1 VGKEMTVESL
11 DFILN
16 IDQINTFYGQSH
28 VLQGVSLSIHKGE
41 VVCLLGRNG
50 VGKTTT
56 LRSIIGLTPPRSG
69 RIFLKNVD
77 VVGKHPFQIAQ
88 MGIGYV
94 PDDRRIFADLT
105 LFENLELAR
114 RLSKKGKVQWTFEK
128 IYELFPVFVELKER
142 KGIQLSGGEQK
153 MLAIGRALMKN
164 PDLLLLDEPSEG
176 LAPLVVQN
184 LVEVTGRIRS
194 EGVTILL
201 ADQNL
206 KFCRKTSDRGYILEK
221 GMIQYQGVM
230 EEIWQNEEVVK
241 KYLVV

>member
-1 VGKEMTVESL
+1 MTAESTR
-11 DFILN
+11 FILKV
-16 IDQINTFYGQSH
+16 DQIDTYYGQSH
-28 VLQGVSLSIHKGE
+28 VLQRVSLSIKEGE

-56 LRSIIGLTPPRSG
+56 LRSIMGLTPPRSG
-69 RIFLKNVD
+69 KIFLHDINIERKL
-77 VVGKHPFQIAQ
+77 PFQIAQ
-88 MGIGYV
+88 MGIGYM
-94 PDDRRIFADLT
+94 PDDRRIFPDLT
-105 LFENLELAR
+105 LYENLELAR
-114 RLSKKGKVQWTFEK
+114 RLSKRGKVSWTFEK
-128 IYELFPVFVELKER
+128 VYNLFPVFTDLKER
-142 KGIQLSGGEQK
+142 KGNQLSGGEQK

-176 LAPLVVQN
+176 LAPLIVQN
-184 LVEVTGRIRS
+184 LVEVTGSIRK

-221 GMIQYQGVM
+221 GMVQYQGMM
-230 EEIWQNEEVVK
+230 EEIWQNEEIVK

>member
-1 VGKEMTVESL
+1 MTAEPGRL
-11 DFILN
+11 ILKV
-16 IDQINTFYGQSH
+16 DQIDTFYGQSH
-28 VLQGVSLSIHKGE
+28 VLQGVSLSIQEGE

-56 LRSIIGLTPPRSG
+56 LRSIMGLTPARNG
-69 RIFLKNVD
+69 RILFKGIDIVR
-77 VVGKHPFQIAQ
+77 KPSFQVAQ
-88 MGIGYV
+88 LGIGYM
-94 PDDRRIFADLT
+94 PDDRRIFPDLT

-114 RLSKKGKVQWTFEK
+114 RLSKKGKTQWTFEN
-128 IYELFPVFVELKER
+128 IYDLFPVFVNLKER
-142 KGIQLSGGEQK
+142 KGNQLSGGEQK
-153 MLAIGRALMKN
+153 MLAMGRALMKN

-176 LAPLVVQN
+176 LAPLIVQN
-184 LVEVTGRIRS
+184 LVEVLGRIRS

-221 GMIQYQGVM
+221 GMIPYQGIM
-230 EEIWQNEEVVK
+230 EEIWQNEEIVK

>member
-1 VGKEMTVESL
+1 MTPGPAVV
-11 DFILN
+11 ILN

-28 VLQGVSLSIHKGE
+28 VLQGISLLIHEGE
-41 VVCLLGRNG
+41 VVSLLGRNG

-56 LRSIIGLTPPRSG
+56 LRSIMGLTPPRSG
-69 RIFLKNVD
+69 KIVLNSINIT
-77 VVGKHPFQIAQ
+77 GKSPFQIAN

-94 PDDRRIFADLT
+94 PDDRRIFPDLT

-114 RLSKKGKVQWTFEK
+114 RLSSKGKIQWTFQK
-128 IYELFPVFVELKER
+128 VYELFPVFLDLRQR
-142 KGIQLSGGEQK
+142 KGTQLSGGEQK

-164 PDLLLLDEPSEG
+164 PALLLLDEPSEG

-206 KFCRKTSDRGYILEK
+206 KFCRKTSERGYILEK
-221 GMIQYQGVM
+221 GMIQYQGIM
-230 EEIWQNEEVVK
+230 EEIWQNEEIVK

>member
-1 VGKEMTVESL
+1 MTAGPAAV
-11 DFILN
+11 ILN

-28 VLQGVSLSIHKGE
+28 VLQGVSLMIHEGE
-41 VVCLLGRNG
+41 VVSLLGRNG

-56 LRSIIGLTPPRSG
+56 LRSIMGLTPPRSG
-69 RIFLKNVD
+69 KIVLRSVN
-77 VVGKHPFQIAQ
+77 VVGKPPFLIAN

-94 PDDRRIFADLT
+94 PDDRRIFPDLT

-114 RLSKKGKVQWTFEK
+114 RLSTKTRVQWTFEK
-128 IYELFPVFVELKER
+128 VYELFPVFIDLKQR
-142 KGIQLSGGEQK
+142 KGTQLSGGEQK

-164 PDLLLLDEPSEG
+164 PALLLLDEPSEG
-176 LAPLVVQN
+176 LAPLIVQN
-184 LVEVTGRIRS
+184 LVEVIGRIRS

-221 GMIQYQGVM
+221 GMVQHHGLM
-230 EEIWQNEEVVK
+230 EEIWQDEEIVK

>member
-1 VGKEMTVESL
+1 MTSEALNV
-11 DFILN
+11 ILN

-69 RIFLKNVD
+69 RILLKDINIA
-77 VVGKHPFQIAQ
+77 GKQPFQIAQ
-88 MGIGYV
+88 LGIGYV

-114 RLSKKGKVQWTFEK
+114 RLSSKGKTQWTFEK
-128 IYELFPVFVELKER
+128 IYDLFPVFVDLKER
-142 KGIQLSGGEQK
+142 KGNQLSGGEQK

-164 PDLLLLDEPSEG
+164 PDLILLDEPSEG
-176 LAPLVVQN
+176 LAPLIVQN
-184 LVEVTGRIRS
+184 LAEVISRIRS

-221 GMIQYQGVM
+221 GMIQYQGIM
-230 EEIWQNEEVVK
+230 EEIWENEGVVK

>member
-1 VGKEMTVESL
+1 MAEPL
-11 DFILN
+11 NAILQVDH
-16 IDQINTFYGQSH
+16 IDTFYGQSH
-28 VLQGVSLSIHKGE
+28 ILQGVSLSILKGE

-69 RIFLKNVD
+69 RILLNEID
-77 VVGKHPFQIAQ
+77 ITGKPSYQIARL
-88 MGIGYV
+88 GIGYM
-94 PDDRRIFADLT
+94 PDDRRIFPDLT
-105 LFENLELAR
+105 LLENLELAR
-114 RLSKKGKVQWTFEK
+114 RLSKKGKVTWTFEK
-128 IYELFPVFVELKER
+128 VYDLFPVFVEMKER
-142 KGIQLSGGEQK
+142 KGTQLSGGEQK

-176 LAPLVVQN
+176 LAPLIVKN
-184 LVEVTGRIRS
+184 LAEVTGRIQK

-201 ADQNL
+201 ADQNF

-221 GMIQYQGVM
+221 GMIQYQGLM
-230 EEIWQNEEVVK
+230 EEIWQNEEIVK

>member
-1 VGKEMTVESL
+1 MTPESL
-11 DFILN
+11 DAILN

-28 VLQGVSLSIHKGE
+28 ALQGVSLSIHQGE

-56 LRSIIGLTPPRSG
+56 LRSIMGLTPPRSG
-69 RIFLKNVD
+69 RILFKGID
-77 VVGKHPFQIAQ
+77 VMGKHSFQIAQ

-94 PDDRRIFADLT
+94 PDDRRIFPDLT

-114 RLSKKGKVQWTFEK
+114 RLSKKANIQWTFEK
-128 IYELFPVFVELKER
+128 IYDLFPVFIHLKER
-142 KGIQLSGGEQK
+142 KGNQLSGGEQK

-184 LVEVTGRIRS
+184 LVEVLGRVRS

-221 GMIQYQGVM
+221 GMIQYQGIM
-230 EEIWQNEEVVK
+230 EEIWKNEAIVK

>member
-1 VGKEMTVESL
+1 MTQESP
-11 DFILN
+11 DTILN
-16 IDQINTFYGQSH
+16 LDQINTFYGQSH
-28 VLQGVSLSIHKGE
+28 VLQGVALSIQKGE

-69 RIFLKNVD
+69 RILFKGSD

-88 MGIGYV
+88 MGMGYV
-94 PDDRRIFADLT
+94 PDDRRIFPDLT
-105 LFENLELAR
+105 LFENLDLAR
-114 RLSKKGKVQWTFEK
+114 RLSSKGKSRWTFEK
-128 IYELFPVFVELKER
+128 IYDLFPLFVDLKQR

-176 LAPLVVQN
+176 LAPLIVQN
-184 LVEVTGRIRS
+184 LAEVTARIQS

-221 GMIQYQGVM
+221 GVIQYQGIM
-230 EEIWQNEEVVK
+230 EEIWQDEEIVR

>member
-1 VGKEMTVESL
+1 MTPEPVGV
-11 DFILN
+11 ILKV
-16 IDQINTFYGQSH
+16 DQIDTFYGQSH

-41 VVCLLGRNG
+41 VVSLLGRNG

-56 LRSIIGLTPPRSG
+56 LRSIMGLTPPRSG
-69 RIFLKNVD
+69 KILLHNVD
-77 VVGKHPFQIAQ
+77 IVGKPPFQIAQ
-88 MGIGYV
+88 MGIGYM
-94 PDDRRIFADLT
+94 PDDRRIFPDLT
-105 LFENLELAR
+105 LYENLELAR
-114 RLSKKGKVQWTFEK
+114 RLSKRAKVSWTFEK
-128 IYELFPVFVELKER
+128 IYDLFPVFVELKER
-142 KGIQLSGGEQK
+142 KGTQLSGGEQK

-176 LAPLVVQN
+176 LAPLIVQN
-184 LVEVTGRIRS
+184 LVEVIGRIRE

-221 GMIQYQGVM
+221 GMIQYQGIM
-230 EEIWQNEEVVK
+230 EEIWQNEEIVK

>member
-1 VGKEMTVESL
+1 MTPESTRPLLRVEQ
-11 DFILN
+11 
-16 IDQINTFYGQSH
+16 IDTFYGQSH
-28 VLQGVSLSIHKGE
+28 VLLGVSLSIREGE

-56 LRSIIGLTPPRSG
+56 LRSVMGLTPPRSG
-69 RIFLKNVD
+69 KIFLNDSDITRKP
-77 VVGKHPFQIAQ
+77 PFQIAN
-88 MGIGYV
+88 MGIGYM
-94 PDDRRIFADLT
+94 PDDRRIFPDLT

-114 RLSKKGKVQWTFEK
+114 RLSRKGKIQWTLEK
-128 IYELFPVFVELKER
+128 IYNLFPVFIDLKDR
-142 KGIQLSGGEQK
+142 KGTHLSGGEQK

-176 LAPLVVQN
+176 LAPLIVQN
-184 LVEVTGRIRS
+184 LIEVLSRIRS

-221 GMIQYQGVM
+221 GMVQYEGAM
-230 EEIWQNEEVVK
+230 EEIWQNEEIIK

>member
-1 VGKEMTVESL
+1 MAEPSNA
-11 DFILN
+11 ILQVDH
-16 IDQINTFYGQSH
+16 IDTFYGQSH
-28 VLQGVSLSIHKGE
+28 ILQGVSLSILKGE

-69 RIFLKNVD
+69 RILLNEID
-77 VVGKHPFQIAQ
+77 ITGKPSYQIARL
-88 MGIGYV
+88 GIGYM
-94 PDDRRIFADLT
+94 PDDRRIFPDLT

-114 RLSKKGKVQWTFEK
+114 RLSKKGKVTWTFEK
-128 IYELFPVFVELKER
+128 VYDLFPLFVEMKER
-142 KGIQLSGGEQK
+142 KGTQLSGGEQK

-176 LAPLVVQN
+176 LAPLIVKN
-184 LVEVTGRIRS
+184 LAEVTERIQK

-201 ADQNL
+201 ADQNF

-221 GMIQYQGVM
+221 GMIQYQGLM
-230 EEIWQNEEVVK
+230 EEIWQNEEIVK

>member
-1 VGKEMTVESL
+1 MTSKPAE
-11 DFILN
+11 ILKV
-16 IDQINTFYGQSH
+16 DQIDTFYGQSH
-28 VLQGVSLSIHKGE
+28 VLQGISLLIDEGE
-41 VVCLLGRNG
+41 VVSLLGRNG

-56 LRSIIGLTPPRSG
+56 LRSIMGLTPPRSG
-69 RIFLKNVD
+69 KIFLHSTD
-77 VVGKHPFQIAQ
+77 IVGKLPFQIAK

-94 PDDRRIFADLT
+94 PDDRRIFPDLT

-114 RLSKKGKVQWTFEK
+114 RLSGKGKAQWTFEK
-128 IYELFPVFVELKER
+128 VYELFPVFIDLRQR
-142 KGIQLSGGEQK
+142 KGTQLSGGEQK

-164 PDLLLLDEPSEG
+164 PALLLLDEPSEG
-176 LAPLVVQN
+176 LAPLIVQN
-184 LVEVTGRIRS
+184 LAEVIGRIRG

-221 GMIQYQGVM
+221 GMIQYEGIM
-230 EEIWQNEEVVK
+230 EEIWQNEEIVK

>member
-1 VGKEMTVESL
+1 MSSESP

-28 VLQGVSLSIHKGE
+28 VLQGVSLSIQKGE

-69 RIFLKNVD
+69 KILFKGVD
-77 VVGKHPFQIAQ
+77 VAGKPPYQIAQ

-114 RLSKKGKVQWTFEK
+114 RLSSRGKTQWTFEK
-128 IYELFPVFVELKER
+128 IYELFPVFVDLKER
-142 KGIQLSGGEQK
+142 KGNQLSGGEQK
-153 MLAIGRALMKN
+153 MLATGRALMKN

-176 LAPLVVQN
+176 LAPLVIQN
-184 LVEVTGRIRS
+184 LVEVIARIRS

-206 KFCRKTSDRGYILEK
+206 KFCRKTSDRGYILER

-230 EEIWQNEEVVK
+230 EEIWQNEEIVK

>member
-1 VGKEMTVESL
+1 MTPKSSSL
-11 DFILN
+11 ILN

-28 VLQGVSLSIHKGE
+28 VLQAVSLSIHKGE

-69 RIFLKNVD
+69 RIQLKGID
-77 VVGKHPFQIAQ
+77 IAGKQPFQIAQ
-88 MGIGYV
+88 LGIGYV
-94 PDDRRIFADLT
+94 PDDRRIFSDLT
-105 LFENLELAR
+105 LFENLELAH
-114 RLSKKGKVQWTFEK
+114 RLSSKGKTQWTFEK
-128 IYELFPVFVELKER
+128 IYDLFPVFVDLKER
-142 KGIQLSGGEQK
+142 KGSQLSGGEQK

-164 PDLLLLDEPSEG
+164 PDLILLDEPSEG
-176 LAPLVVQN
+176 LAPLIVQN
-184 LVEVTGRIRS
+184 LAQVIGRIRS

-221 GMIQYQGVM
+221 GMIQYEGVM
-230 EEIWQNEEVVK
+230 EEIWQNEEIVK